1 MAEVT
6 ITQGADL
13 ADFITNSWRP
23 YGFDK
28 RGRPV
33 NERGRLAVNERALAT
48 NAFLN
53 REEWEQLDK
62 TVFEMAKLR
71 LGAYQDLISAGLRR
85 KSSLAAWYSKWR
97 VASERVAADV
107 TMDFRTRL
115 NEDRTDKKTYGV
127 PIPIISAKYSLGR
140 RELLSARAAGQS
152 IETFEAGEASAAVT
166 EKAEDI
172 LINGDTSIVVS
183 GSSIP
188 GYRTLSARETGAASS
203 YGSGGDFA
211 TISNVTKTFLGVL
224 AAMAAKRYYGPFGC
238 YIHNTQYHEM
248 LATYTD
254 GSGQTALERVEKYPQ
269 IKFVKPNDLMTTAGD
284 LLMVQLTRN
293 VVDVEVALT
302 LENRRWEAPDGSAMF
317 FVVMM
322 SAVPRLKTD
331 YQGNAGIAH
340 VTGC

>member
-1 MAEVT
+1 MDVK
-6 ITQGADL
+6 ITQGTDAV
-13 ADFITNSWRP
+13 DFVTNSWRP

-33 NERGRLAVNERALAT
+33 DERGKMAVNERALAS

-53 REEWEQLDK
+53 REEWEILDK
-62 TVFEMAKLR
+62 AVFEMAKLR
-71 LGAYQDLISAGLRR
+71 LGAYQDLISAGLKRT
-85 KSSLAAWYSKWR
+85 SSLAAWYSKWR

-140 RELLSARAAGQS
+140 RELLSARAAGQQ
-152 IETFEAGEASAAVT
+152 IETFEAQEATAAVV

-172 LINGDTSIVVS
+172 LINGDTSVVVS
-183 GSSIP
+183 GSSIS
-188 GYRTLSARETGAASS
+188 GYRTLSARDTGTAAS
-203 YGSGGDFA
+203 YGGGDFG
-211 TISNVTKTFLGVL
+211 TISNITGTFLGMLSAL
-224 AAMAAKRYYGPFGC
+224 AALRYYGPFGC
-238 YIHNTQYHEM
+238 YIHNTQYHQM
-248 LATYTD
+248 LEFYTD
-254 GSGQTALERVEKYPQ
+254 GSGQTALERVESLPQ

-331 YQGNAGIAH
+331 YQGNSGIAH
-340 VTGC
+340 ATAC